1 MSVGLGWVEISVE
14 KVSGAGLRTDES
26 FEAFETFPDGG
37 WAYDVDV

>member
-1 MSVGLGWVEISVE
+1 MGWIGTSGE

-26 FEAFETFPDGG
+26 FEALETFPNGG